1 MKRVRNGVWMLG
13 GWCLFVGCTFAQTD
27 FLSPVHD
34 RMKGSWASGTQIMVG
49 VPWYGL
55 EAGLWRSIP
64 GATSKEWSV
73 ALGGEGW
80 GALQE
85 ANLRVGF
92 WHVVRSGWALEAQ
105 VGVGLSSWTDLSQRS
120 GHGVAIA
127 RLTRTL
133 PSGLLRWE
141 VHSSVGHGRTALHL
155 AANPELA
162 LGTNTWGWQGW
173 WVPHIEEATVALP
186 AMGWSQGGIWHLAW
200 GPTLQAWSEA
210 RLWLEAAS
218 RFQLEVS
225 FPDPVW
231 EVSWTKPFG
240 RLKAEAS
247 QTKASGVRKRREN
260 LAQPGAGRVTLAR
273 RQEGAGAGWRWTWNS
288 EAGLE

>member
-1 MKRVRNGVWMLG
+1 MKRWQNGACVLG
-13 GWCLFVGCTFAQTD
+13 GWCLFVGCTCAQTD
-27 FLSPVHD
+27 FLGSVHD
-34 RMKGSWASGTQIMVG
+34 RMKGSWVSGTQTLVG

-55 EAGLWRSIP
+55 EAGLWRAIP

-80 GALQE
+80 GALKE

-92 WHVVRSGWALEAQ
+92 WHAVRPGWALEAQ
-105 VGVGLSSWTDLSQRS
+105 VGVGMSSWTDLRQRS

-133 PSGLLRWE
+133 PSGLFRWE
-141 VHSSVGHGRTALHL
+141 IHSSVGHGRTALHL
-155 AANPELA
+155 AADPELA
-162 LGTNTWGWQGW
+162 LGTNVWGWQGW

-186 AMGWSQGGIWHLAW
+186 AMGWSQGGVWHLAW
-200 GPTLQAWSEA
+200 GPTLRAWSEA

-218 RFQLEVS
+218 RFQFEVS

-231 EVSWTKPFG
+231 EVSWTKLLG
-240 RLKAEAS
+240 SRNSEAS
-247 QTKASGVRKRREN
+247 QTAASGARKRQGN
-260 LAQPGAGRVTLAR
+260 SAQSGAGLVALAR
-273 RQEGAGAGWRWTWNS
+273 RQGSAGAGWRWTWIS
-288 EAGLE
+288 ATGVE